1 MLSRVADN
9 TYWFGRYLQRAENTA
24 RLINVNANLLLDLPP
39 GVTFGWQ
46 PLIDIVGATEDYPQH
61 DGDYS
66 EHHVVRY
73 LTLDERNHSSILTS
87 MHRAREILRTVRDTV
102 PREVWERVNAL
113 HYYVLDKGESVTTRS
128 RRTEFLSRV
137 IEGTML
143 VNGVLSA
150 NMSRDVGYH
159 FLRIGLH
166 LEQADMT
173 TRILD
178 VRSTSLIDTVAGRG
192 EDQLAP
198 FYNIQWMSVLRS
210 LTAYQMY
217 RRHVRNRVNRTGVL
231 RFLLQN
237 REFPRAVMYC
247 LSTVGSTLPLLPQNR
262 HVERTLWR
270 VRALVQDANLDKL
283 VEKGLHEFIDEIQIG
298 LADLHE
304 AMAQAYFRASS
315 N

>member
-9 TYWFGRYLQRAENTA
+9 IYWFGRYLQRAENTA

-39 GVTFGWQ
+39 EVTFGWQ
-46 PLIDIVGATEDYPQH
+46 PLIDIVGATQDYPDH

-66 EHHVVRY
+66 EDHVVRY
-73 LTLDERNHSSILTS
+73 LSIDERNHGSILTS
-87 MHRAREILRTVRDTV
+87 LHRSRELLRTVRDTM
-102 PREVWERVNAL
+102 PRDVWERVNAL
-113 HYYVLDKGESVTTRS
+113 YYYVLDKGEGVVARS

-143 VNGVLSA
+143 VHGVLA
-150 NMSRDVGYH
+150 GNMSRDVSHH

-247 LSTVGSTLPLLPQNR
+247 LTTIGATLPLLPQNR
-262 HVERTLWR
+262 NLERTLWR
-270 VRALVQDANLDKL
+270 VRAVAQDANIDKL
-283 VEKGLHEFIDEIQIG
+283 VERGLHEFIEEIQIG
-298 LADLHE
+298 LGELHE
-304 AMAQAYFRASS
+304 AMAQAYFRTS
-315 N
+315 